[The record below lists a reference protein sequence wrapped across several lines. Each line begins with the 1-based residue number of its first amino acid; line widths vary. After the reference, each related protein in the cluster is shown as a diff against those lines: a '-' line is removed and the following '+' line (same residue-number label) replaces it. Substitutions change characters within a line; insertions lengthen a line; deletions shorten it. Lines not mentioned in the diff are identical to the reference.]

1 MDTAK
6 TFHKGKKPNP
16 QQPNEI
22 DDLDSAVQD
31 IVNRADSKQ
40 KSMIDVLKDLVRV
53 FHDDQTKTI
62 SNRNV
67 KIVDELCR
75 VHRKELV
82 NSLKK
87 GDFNEQIAEL
97 LDLFETDESKSQILN
112 SISGR
117 LGITKADI
125 IDYITDSIDDVVKDI
140 SEQTTTKKKGPSS
153 EKNKT
158 ITKDQFYE
166 KAFDE
171 KVGKVYYD
179 NIGRFC
185 NNRIRDRIKFRTQQ
199 LSKNGNLFP
208 KSLVNLNDKLTKAK
222 KEGLVKKAIKSGVVS
237 SIIGKLKN
245 KEPENV
251 SISNT
256 DTKDDEN
263 KTKSALGTFW
273 GDVNTGFTSTYSF
286 ITGHLEGFW
295 KKFPKNLVK
304 IGKKVIKAG
313 FFGLVRVFC
322 LPAFMIVKTASV
334 LFGVFS
340 GLFKVVLGCFGA
352 IYNGIAKLVSYPVKL
367 VKWVGGKFMK
377 GFNLLA
383 KGIKKILNTS
393 VVKSLVKFI
402 FTPMGAFVTGYIAGF
417 LYKIVIKPVI
427 DKWGDIKEFAE

>member
-1 MDTAK
+1 M
-6 TFHKGKKPNP
+6 
-16 QQPNEI
+16 
-22 DDLDSAVQD
+22 
-31 IVNRADSKQ
+31 
-40 KSMIDVLKDLVRV
+40 
-53 FHDDQTKTI
+53 
-62 SNRNV
+62 
-67 KIVDELCR
+67 
-75 VHRKELV
+75 
-82 NSLKK
+82 
-87 GDFNEQIAEL
+87 
-97 LDLFETDESKSQILN
+97 
-112 SISGR
+112 
-117 LGITKADI
+117 
-125 IDYITDSIDDVVKDI
+125 
-140 SEQTTTKKKGPSS
+140 
-153 EKNKT
+153 
-158 ITKDQFYE
+158 
-166 KAFDE
+166 FDE

-208 KSLVNLNDKLTKAK
+208 KSLVNLNDKLTNAK

-322 LPAFMIVKTASV
+322 FPAFMIVKTASV